1 MMTLRASS
9 SPSQIVTL
17 LVLGAGW
24 TWQFLQPLLHDE
36 DITYAATTSTGHDG
50 TITFRFDSDCD
61 DLDQFKKLPTAQYV
75 LVTFPLKGRGPSN
88 KLLKLYAETHPQ
100 TGDRPVA
107 TKWIQLGS
115 TGIYTNPDWNSSSS
129 PIDESNE
136 RGIAE
141 EELLSLGG
149 CVLNLA
155 GLYGGSREPKN
166 WLTRVAK
173 TREQLG
179 AKGALHLIHGRDVAR
194 AVVSV
199 MNVDMD
205 GAGSKKEKLFGRRW
219 IVADCVSY
227 DWWSLVWE
235 WTGKSH
241 EGAEEDKQSTDEKLQ
256 YRRWVV
262 ELMDENNVRG
272 LPRSVEA
279 LGRKLDARDF
289 WKAIGTLPERT
300 LAR

>member
-1 MMTLRASS
+1 MGVLVLMMTLRASS

-50 TITFRFDSDCD
+50 TITFRFDSDSD

-75 LVTFPLKGRGPSN
+75 L
-88 KLLKLYAETHPQ
+88 
-100 TGDRPVA
+100 
-107 TKWIQLGS
+107 
-115 TGIYTNPDWNSSSS
+115 
-129 PIDESNE
+129 
-136 RGIAE
+136 
-141 EELLSLGG
+141 
-149 CVLNLA
+149 
-155 GLYGGSREPKN
+155 
-166 WLTRVAK
+166 
-173 TREQLG
+173 
-179 AKGALHLIHGRDVAR
+179 
-194 AVVSV
+194 V